1 MDIRSDYPAFMETLD
16 ECDPWDI
23 EPCFLKLFHDTGSK
37 ASFFKPDVWHTVNL
51 GVGRSWVSN
60 CIVMLIG
67 ALGDLKA
74 MSQDEVLQYLS
85 TEYVAFCE
93 SSVPCLVDY
102 SLSIF
107 VISNFGGS
115 VEEHIDLAL
124 IW

>member
-1 MDIRSDYPAFMETLD
+1 
-16 ECDPWDI
+16 
-23 EPCFLKLFHDTGSK
+23 
-37 ASFFKPDVWHTVNL
+37 
-51 GVGRSWVSN
+51 
-60 CIVMLIG
+60 
-67 ALGDLKA
+67 